1 MNVKN
6 LLLNFDIDTLDLIE
20 LEKYNND
27 ILFSEKSKI
36 LQDIID
42 INNNLSDGLQ
52 EIYDFQ
58 NAE

>member
-27 ILFSEKSKI
+27 ILFNEKSKI

>member
-27 ILFSEKSKI
+27 ILFNEKSKI

-42 INNNLSDGLQ
+42 DNNNLSDGLQ